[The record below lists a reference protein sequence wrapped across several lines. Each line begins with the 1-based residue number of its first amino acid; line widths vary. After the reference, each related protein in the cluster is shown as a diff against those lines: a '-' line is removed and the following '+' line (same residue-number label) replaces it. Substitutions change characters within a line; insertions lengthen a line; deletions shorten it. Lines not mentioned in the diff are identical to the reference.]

1 MDARSYASPKGLRPA
16 GGSSPRT
23 TIHLIVGNTLPG
35 ARLVFDIAA
44 GKRKGGKKPAFPQVT
59 DPIMISDSIRAVI
72 LGVVEGVTEFL
83 PVSSTGHLLLA
94 ERFFDLGEDNF
105 WKSFAV
111 LIQLGAILAI
121 VAIYFGKLWRI
132 ALGMF
137 SNPEDRRFVI
147 GVLVAFLPAAVIGAA
162 AGGYIKSYLF
172 NPWVVC
178 FSLIV
183 GGAILLWVDQLDL
196 EPHEHDATTFPIPMY
211 LKIGFAQCL
220 AMIPGVSRSGASIVA
235 AMLLGADK
243 RAAAEFSFFLAIPTM
258 LGAFVYDLYRNR
270 ADMSADHL
278 GIVAI
283 GFVVSFITA
292 IIVVKT
298 FLNYVTRHGFT
309 LFAWWRVI
317 VGTLGLIA
325 LALGK

>member
-1 MDARSYASPKGLRPA
+1 
-16 GGSSPRT
+16 
-23 TIHLIVGNTLPG
+23 
-35 ARLVFDIAA
+35 
-44 GKRKGGKKPAFPQVT
+44 
-59 DPIMISDSIRAVI
+59 MISEAIRAVI
-72 LGVVEGVTEFL
+72 LGVIEGVTEFL

-94 ERFFDLGEDNF
+94 GRFFNLGEDNF
-105 WKSFAV
+105 WKSFDI

-121 VAIYFGKLWRI
+121 VVIYFDKLWRT

-137 SNPEDRRFVI
+137 SNADDRRFVI
-147 GVLVAFLPAAVIGAA
+147 GVLVAFMPAVVIGLIV
-162 AGGYIKSYLF
+162 GKYIKEMLF

-183 GGAILLWVDQLDL
+183 GGAILLWVDQIDHK
-196 EPHEHDATTFPIPMY
+196 PHEHDATKFPLLTY
-211 LKIGFAQCL
+211 LWIGIAQCF

-258 LGAFVYDLYRNR
+258 IGAFAYDFYKSR
-270 ADMSADHL
+270 AEMTTDHL
-278 GIVAI
+278 GIIAI

-292 IIVVKT
+292 LIVVKT
-298 FLNYVTRHGFT
+298 FLSYVTRHGFT

-317 VGTLGLIA
+317 VGTFGLVA
-325 LALGK
+325 LAMGR